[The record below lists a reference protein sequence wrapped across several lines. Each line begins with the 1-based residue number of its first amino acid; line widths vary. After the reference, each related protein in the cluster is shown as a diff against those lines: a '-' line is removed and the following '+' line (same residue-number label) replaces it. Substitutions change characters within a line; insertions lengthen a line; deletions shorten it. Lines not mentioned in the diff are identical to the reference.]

1 MINDY
6 LYACTSVAVSFKCL
20 YLLDWIKDYNNLFYL
35 YFHFNT
41 FYNVK
46 IYNPLEFQRVPR
58 PAEGF
63 FMAKPKISS
72 AATNLRYVKDK

>member
-1 MINDY
+1 VINDY

-58 PAEGF
+58 AGRRVLHGKTEDT
-63 FMAKPKISS
+63 S